1 MTKSGRVSKPVLGPP
16 TKGGGPAQ
24 PVRAVPGTANG
35 APKGS
40 AASVA
45 DPFGDS
51 SPAADHLF
59 LSYAWE
65 NAALVDWLVRR
76 LTAEGYRV
84 WCDRFQMLG
93 GESFPKVIDQA
104 IKTRTF
110 RLIALLSRHSLA
122 KPNPLKERTLA
133 LAISRRRNID
143 FMIPLNVDG
152 LTPDE
157 LEWDYSDLTYI
168 PFQDWAVGLE
178 MLLKKLRSIDA
189 PRPLTVEQGRQF
201 VTQTFLPQHVLLDQ
215 EETLYSNCFSFER
228 IPERVSVIEW
238 TGHRPQRLLDH
249 SPWAA
254 WPHYEAAEK
263 RVIAFGAPPREIPRK
278 RYRIVAEKDWR
289 TIDVIEGIPS
299 RDIVSNLLKQ
309 AFRDTLLQ
317 RRLKRD
323 PDTGLIYFPKG
334 LFPKNKVKYQN
345 RNGRKTWI
353 SVVGEKKFRGRL
365 YRYHLAPDF
374 QIRQDLDPDFVAQ
387 LKIRLFLTDL
397 KGKPLAPVAAIPRRK
412 HATSSWFNQQWLNRV
427 WAMASFLA
435 RNRSEIV
442 LLDRSDPAILSATP
456 ISGKVSLSIAESELK
471 GLRTEIEAHAV
482 DWATEEEE
490 EI

>member
-1 MTKSGRVSKPVLGPP
+1 MKKSERASKPVVGSS
-16 TKGGGPAQ
+16 TKGPVLAH
-24 PVRAVPGTANG
+24 PVRAIPGSANG
-35 APKGS
+35 ASKTS

-45 DPFGDS
+45 DTFGDFS
-51 SPAADHLF
+51 SAADHLF

-133 LAISRRRNID
+133 LAISRRQNID

-152 LTPDE
+152 LKPDE
-157 LEWDYSDLTYI
+157 LEWDYTDLTYI
-168 PFQDWAVGLE
+168 PFQDWAAGLE

-201 VTQTFLPQHVLLDQ
+201 VAETFLPQHVLLDQ

-228 IPERVSVIEW
+228 IPERLSVIEW
-238 TGHRPQRLLDH
+238 TGSRPLRLLDQLP
-249 SPWAA
+249 SA
-254 WPHYEAAEK
+254 WSRYEVSEK
-263 RVIAFGAPPREIPRK
+263 RVIAFGPPPRDIPRK
-278 RYRIVAEKDWR
+278 RYQIIAEKEWR
-289 TIDVIEGIPS
+289 QIDAIEGAPS

-309 AFRDTLLQ
+309 AFSETLLQ
-317 RRLKRD
+317 WRLKRD
-323 PDTGLIYFPKG
+323 PATGLIYFPKG
-334 LFPKNKVKYQN
+334 SFPKNKVKYQG

-353 SVVGEKKFRGRL
+353 AVVGEKKFRGRL

-374 QIRQDLDPDFVAQ
+374 QIRQDLGPDFVAQ

-397 KGKPLAPVAAIPRRK
+397 TGKPLAPVAAIPRRK

-427 WAMASFLA
+427 WALASFLA
-435 RNRSEIV
+435 RNRSQIV
-442 LLDRSDPAILSATP
+442 LLDRNDPVVLRATP
-456 ISGKVSLSIAESELK
+456 ISGNVSVSIAESELRI
-471 GLRTEIEAHAV
+471 LRKEIEAHAT
-482 DWATEEEE
+482 DWTEEEDE
-490 EI
+490 EV